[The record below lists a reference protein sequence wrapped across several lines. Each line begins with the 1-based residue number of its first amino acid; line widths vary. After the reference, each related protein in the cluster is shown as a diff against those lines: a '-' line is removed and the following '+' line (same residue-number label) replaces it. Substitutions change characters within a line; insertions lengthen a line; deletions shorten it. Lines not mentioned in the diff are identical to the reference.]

1 MQQMFSQLVW
11 LAVIAVA
18 VLAGVV
24 AIRCVMKYERPFA
37 PKGEKGSSALLEGK
51 SEEIKRD
58 PSAYASFVEM
68 EPEMDNHNEREVLI
82 RD

>member
-51 SEEIKRD
+51 EEIKRD
-58 PSAYASFVEM
+58 QSAYASFVEM